1 MAQAVR
7 VAQPLQRMA
16 PMAAQQVSALIPQLA
31 VVAAGEITQQG
42 TMVLLGGEVV
52 TLPLQAQVLAEE
64 AVVQEVLLVSHYS

>member
-1 MAQAVR
+1 
-7 VAQPLQRMA
+7 MA

-52 TLPLQAQVLAEE
+52 TLPVQAQVLAEE

>member
-1 MAQAVR
+1 
-7 VAQPLQRMA
+7 MA

-31 VVAAGEITQQG
+31 VVAAGGVAQQG

-52 TLPLQAQVLAEE
+52 TLPVQAQVLAEE

>member
-1 MAQAVR
+1 
-7 VAQPLQRMA
+7 MA

-42 TMVLLGGEVV
+42 TMVLLGVEVV
-52 TLPLQAQVLAEE
+52 TLPVQAQVLAEE